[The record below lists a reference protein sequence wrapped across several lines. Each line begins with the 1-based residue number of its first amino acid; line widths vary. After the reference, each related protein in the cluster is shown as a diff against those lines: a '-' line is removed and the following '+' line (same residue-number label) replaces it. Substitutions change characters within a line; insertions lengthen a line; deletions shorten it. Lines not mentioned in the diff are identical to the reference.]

1 METEN
6 QPSGIWNVILTALA
20 QDVIN
25 QIPHLAV
32 LGIDAVK
39 SFLHPHKD
47 AILGQLIDNKIVP
60 ALSTEAHTDTL
71 TPYQQ
76 CLQDHAGECGVCNKT
91 TGAFTPCA

>member
-32 LGIDAVK
+32 LGIDVVK

-47 AILGQLIDNKIVP
+47 AILTQLLDAHPCPTGQRWSE
-60 ALSTEAHTDTL
+60 ALQSCVDD
-71 TPYQQ
+71 PK
-76 CLQDHAGECGVCNKT
+76 V
-91 TGAFTPCA
+91 